1 MLFLVLEIFVF
12 KVLGGFRMVTV
23 IRHAVTQIAIPL
35 QRAILH
41 TISDSSVI
49 QMSYATNLVLFETF

>member
-1 MLFLVLEIFVF
+1 
-12 KVLGGFRMVTV
+12 MVTV

-35 QRAILH
+35 QRAILR

-49 QMSYATNLVLFETF
+49 QMSYATNLVLLETF